1 VLESKKP
8 YERFVDLI
16 HNEKTRHEYV
26 ASLRLFMEHYQVTEY
41 EELLK
46 VSTEQIEDMVIQYIL
61 SMKKKS
67 LSEGL
72 ITQRCAALR
81 KFLSANRKNLNWD
94 YINQHKGKFKKKQKL
109 EAYKHEQVQKLLE
122 ICDIRTR
129 VIVLIFAST
138 GIRIGGLPELRKKQ
152 LMRIGELYQFTIYEN
167 EEEEYI
173 TFCTPEC
180 AIAIDNY
187 LAYRERAGEV
197 ITEESY
203 LIRKEF
209 DSEDIIQVRNECEPV
224 ATSTIRNVMSK
235 RMIKAGLRKL
245 EHDVDKTHRKQI
257 PIDHG
262 FRMFFTSQLVKSKLQ
277 PEYRW
282 LLEGHS
288 LPKNDDSYVR
298 VKEELPDEYLK
309 AVPFLTIDPKNN
321 LEKEVQELTD
331 EKNEVLI
338 KELEHKR
345 TVQML
350 IEENNKTKQ
359 EILELRQRSLSVQE
373 FDKLKQIS
381 AMLDQYEERSCL
393 EEEGRIPKR
402 GASPEFIKQMEKF
415 QKKTNK
421 KSDRKAMRN
430 LLGLK
435 LLSEE

>member
-1 VLESKKP
+1 VQVIESKKP
-8 YERFVDLI
+8 YERFVDVI
-16 HNEKTRHEYV
+16 DNEKTRHEYV

-46 VSTEQIEDMVIQYIL
+46 VSTEQIEDMIIQYIL

-81 KFLSANRKNLNWD
+81 KFFSANRKNLNWD

-109 EAYKHEQVQKLLE
+109 EAYTHEHIQKLLE
-122 ICDIRTR
+122 ICDIRSR

-152 LMRIGELYQFTIYEN
+152 LKRIGELYQFTIYEN

-180 AIAIDNY
+180 AVAIDNY

-209 DSEDIIQVRNECEPV
+209 DSEDIIQVKSECEPV
-224 ATSTIRNVMSK
+224 ATSTIRNVISK

-277 PEYRW
+277 PELRW

-288 LPKNDDSYVR
+288 LPKNDNSYVR
-298 VKEELPDEYLK
+298 VKEELPNEYFK
-309 AVPFLTIDPKNN
+309 AIDLLTINPENRLRRKVEK
-321 LEKEVQELTD
+321 LEVEASQLQRLQAAVTALEMK
-331 EKNEVLI
+331 I
-338 KELEHKR
+338 K
-345 TVQML
+345 
-350 IEENNKTKQ
+350 
-359 EILELRQRSLSVQE
+359 
-373 FDKLKQIS
+373 
-381 AMLDQYEERSCL
+381 
-393 EEEGRIPKR
+393 
-402 GASPEFIKQMEKF
+402 
-415 QKKTNK
+415 
-421 KSDRKAMRN
+421 
-430 LLGLK
+430 
-435 LLSEE
+435 